1 MDDDL
6 QRQFTCYAILC
17 VTIPMVVIWLI
28 STARNW
34 RESRAR
40 YQANKNKP
48 YRPRAAAPAPQE
60 TEEERRER
68 EEFEYILMND
78 FFDEDLWS

>member
-6 QRQFTCYAILC
+6 QRQFTCYSILC
-17 VTIPMVVIWLI
+17 VTIPLILVWLI

-34 RESRAR
+34 RESEAR
-40 YQANKNKP
+40 YRANKKNP
-48 YRPRAAAPAPQE
+48 SRSRAATPAPQE

-68 EEFEYILMND
+68 EEFDYILMND
-78 FFDEDLWS
+78 FFDKDLWS

>member
-6 QRQFTCYAILC
+6 QRQFTCYSILC
-17 VTIPMVVIWLI
+17 VTIPIIVVWLI
-28 STARNW
+28 SAARNW
-34 RESRAR
+34 RAAEAR
-40 YQANKNKP
+40 YKANKNKP
-48 YRPRAAAPAPQE
+48 YRSRAATPAPQE
-60 TEEERRER
+60 TDEERRER